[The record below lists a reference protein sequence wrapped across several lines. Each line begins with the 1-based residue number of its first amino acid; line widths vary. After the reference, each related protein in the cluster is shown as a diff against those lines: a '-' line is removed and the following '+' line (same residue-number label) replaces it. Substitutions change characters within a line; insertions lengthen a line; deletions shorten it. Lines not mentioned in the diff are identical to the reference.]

1 MKNKLTKA
9 SNILNSLTIP
19 TIPEEVL
26 KLKEELNRKYPN
38 TVTIANLISHNP
50 ELLAEFLNL
59 ANANLTNSN
68 SEIKDAK
75 NAVNSLG
82 LDEIYNIFLA
92 ISLTDIA
99 AQTDE
104 EKQILQHGT
113 KAGLAAAELS
123 YWVFDVSRSEAYM
136 AGLMQNVG
144 AIYLSRFDPE
154 NYLNVFNYQLRS
166 PIEGYKKEVEQYGTA
181 HTYLGTYLAKK
192 WHIDPNI
199 YQAILMHHYPDYV
212 AKVSTDKVRN
222 IIALVMAANYVAS
235 SATAEQYITQELKD
249 YRNLGLRQL
258 NLPENAMKAASA
270 AVAKWS
276 KSENLSSG
284 SH

>member
-82 LDEIYNIFLA
+82 LDKIYG
-92 ISLTDIA
+92 S
-99 AQTDE
+99 
-104 EKQILQHGT
+104 
-113 KAGLAAAELS
+113 
-123 YWVFDVSRSEAYM
+123 
-136 AGLMQNVG
+136 
-144 AIYLSRFDPE
+144 
-154 NYLNVFNYQLRS
+154 S
-166 PIEGYKKEVEQYGTA
+166 P
-181 HTYLGTYLAKK
+181 LC
-192 WHIDPNI
+192 
-199 YQAILMHHYPDYV
+199 
-212 AKVSTDKVRN
+212 
-222 IIALVMAANYVAS
+222 
-235 SATAEQYITQELKD
+235 
-249 YRNLGLRQL
+249 
-258 NLPENAMKAASA
+258 
-270 AVAKWS
+270 
-276 KSENLSSG
+276 
-284 SH
+284 